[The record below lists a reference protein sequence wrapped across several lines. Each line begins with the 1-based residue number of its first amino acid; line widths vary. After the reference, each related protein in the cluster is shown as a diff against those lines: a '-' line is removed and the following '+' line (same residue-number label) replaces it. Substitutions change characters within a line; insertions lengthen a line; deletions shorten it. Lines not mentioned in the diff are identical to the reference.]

1 MERSLAPAQW
11 DPACLGRHP
20 KKLSKVIGH
29 RQPISILSDHIMDCQ
44 LLPYIYTDTQNP
56 MEGSMSNNIRFVG
69 EKRGKDKKSNTDVFQ
84 NA

>member
-1 MERSLAPAQW
+1 MERNLAPAQW

-20 KKLSKVIGH
+20 EKLSKVTGH
-29 RQPISILSDHIMDCQ
+29 RQPICILSEHIMNCQ

-56 MEGSMSNNIRFVG
+56 TEGSMSNYIGVWGGR
-69 EKRGKDKKSNTDVFQ
+69 RKDKKSNTTIFQ